1 MVCSCGAEP
10 ISFGSHAFPALC
22 IGSPDDQCQS
32 GQKGIRGAR
41 APSPIP
47 CYSEFTLF
55 AKPLLQSV
63 GHLWNGEQDVANKGF
78 IYTFDEACLDIGLQL
93 RCWVHL
99 PPVSSILRKSVQ
111 WGRESA

>member
-1 MVCSCGAEP
+1 MACSCGAEP

-47 CYSEFTLF
+47 CYSEFPLF
-55 AKPLLQSV
+55 AKPLHQSV
-63 GHLWNGEQDVANKGF
+63 GHLWNGKQDLANKGF
-78 IYTFDEACLDIGLQL
+78 IYPFDQPCLAIGLQL
-93 RCWVHL
+93 PSWLHL
-99 PPVSSILRKSVQ
+99 PPLSSPLSKSVQ
-111 WGRESA
+111 